1 MQVGE
6 GGQGAAEEWRKRGM
20 ASRSEAYQEKG
31 TVREKGWVTAA
42 NGYRPKD
49 SERDKEIQSW
59 CKTKKNGEKAR
70 RKDKE
75 RCGQGGRQRQSRT
88 ENRERD

>member
-1 MQVGE
+1 
-6 GGQGAAEEWRKRGM
+6 M

-49 SERDKEIQSW
+49 SERDKEIQSHPGQR
-59 CKTKKNGEKAR
+59 KKEMKKGGEIK
-70 RKDKE
+70 
-75 RCGQGGRQRQSRT
+75 RQAG
-88 ENRERD
+88 RERDKK